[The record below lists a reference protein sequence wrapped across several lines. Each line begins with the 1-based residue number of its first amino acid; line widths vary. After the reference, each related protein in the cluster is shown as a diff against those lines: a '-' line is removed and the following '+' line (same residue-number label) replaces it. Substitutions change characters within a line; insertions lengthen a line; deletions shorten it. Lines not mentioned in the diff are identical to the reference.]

1 LRNRSHVRYVTVLA
15 ALALAA
21 CCKEGP
27 EEKEATLEAGQET
40 SEAPPAATTEAPT
53 ATPSPAAGDP
63 MNPDATAVP
72 ADAAT
77 VTPTATSTATR
88 PPTATGVNQ
97 VKACCTALQ
106 SAAGKASRADK
117 PTYSA
122 AAAVCSG
129 MIKSVEKGVISAS
142 GAKQTI
148 RAQLQ
153 RVTIPSACR

>member
-1 LRNRSHVRYVTVLA
+1 MRNRSHVRYVTVLT

-21 CCKEGP
+21 CCKDGA

-40 SEAPPAATTEAPT
+40 SEAPPAATTEAPS
-53 ATPSPAAGDP
+53 AAPSPAAADP
-63 MNPDATAVP
+63 MSPDATAVP
-72 ADAAT
+72 TDAAT
-77 VTPTATSTATR
+77 ATPTVTR
-88 PPTATGVNQ
+88 PPTASGVNQ
-97 VKACCTALQ
+97 VKACCSALQ

-129 MIKSVEKGVISAS
+129 MIKSVEKGTISAS